1 MTELITK
8 IKYLPDGV
16 REIVYKYMPRNDTA
30 AIIEDAINKNKL
42 NLNYVRA
49 RLFPR
54 EGSKA
59 LPREWTLASSPG
71 DLTRSN
77 EIIVWHLK
85 ELRPSRLLCDT
96 YGDGL
101 IKRKNISV
109 GEKVRLQAI
118 KKGIMSIIKDSR
130 YNIKLVRNY

>member
-1 MTELITK
+1 MTELISK
-8 IKYLPDGV
+8 IKCLPDGV
-16 REIVYKYMPRNDTA
+16 RGIIYDYMPRHDAA

-42 NLNYVRA
+42 NLNYVKT

-54 EGSKA
+54 QGSKA
-59 LPREWTLASSPG
+59 LPRGWTLASSPG
-71 DLTRSN
+71 DVTITN
-77 EIIVWHLK
+77 EIVVWHLK

-101 IKRKNISV
+101 IKRNNISV
-109 GEKVRLQAI
+109 GEKVRLRAI
-118 KKGIMSIIKDSR
+118 KQGIMSIIKDSR